1 MLMIL
6 RLLNKLSVSWYPK
19 RATFRCYHDFHK
31 RFEVSRI
38 QEMRSIKVKKIEKKK
53 RFVPGVKVLDTHE
66 TPTCGARDPSRSRQ
80 WRRK

>member
-1 MLMIL
+1 MPMIL
-6 RLLNKLSVSWYPK
+6 RLLDKLSVSWYPK
-19 RATFRCYHDFHK
+19 RADFRCYHDFHK

-53 RFVPGVKVLDTHE
+53 VLDTQE